1 MTDVPL
7 PSRASGPRA
16 PRGRDVALAELRDHE
31 AQRQLGLL
39 TPGELPDRA
48 RQWRQDGLD
57 DERVDALAES
67 DTCPDVERS
76 RLLREAAEAL
86 GLGFERLR
94 DARAHH
100 AEVVIASMS
109 ATSASAAALA
119 FSNGVTDAFEESTK
133 QRLSRLFRPGS

>member
-1 MTDVPL
+1 VTDAPL
-7 PSRASGPRA
+7 PPPASGPGG

-48 RQWRQDGLD
+48 RQWRHDGLD
-57 DERVDALAES
+57 HELVTALSES
-67 DTCPDVERS
+67 DTCPDTERC

-100 AEVVIASMS
+100 AAVVIASMT

-133 QRLSRLFRPGS
+133 QRLARLFRPGS